1 METLISAKGLSKHYG
16 QTQVLDDI
24 DLEVQR
30 GRIVGLIG
38 HNGAGKTTALKCF
51 LGLAPYDGELKVLGM
66 SPATDRARLME
77 HVCFIADT
85 ATLPR
90 WLNARK
96 TMNFMEAMHPRF
108 LRDKAEAFLAKTDI
122 DPGKEIGKLSK
133 GMITQLHLAL
143 VMAIDVP
150 LLVLD
155 EPTLGLDILY
165 RKQFYTSLLN
175 DYFDQ
180 DRTIIITTHQV
191 EEIEPLLTD
200 LVFIRHGRIILNTTM
215 DEIPE
220 RFVEVHVKSENL
232 DQARALGPISEQ
244 QGLGKTALLFEGAE
258 RSRLESLGETR
269 IPSVADLFV
278 AKMKDGRKG

>member
-1 METLISAKGLSKHYG
+1 MKPLISARGLSKHYG
-16 QTQVLDDI
+16 RSKVLDDI
-24 DLEVQR
+24 NLDVQR

-51 LGLAPYDGELKVLGM
+51 LGLAPYEGELSVLDM
-66 SPATDRARLME
+66 SPAKDRAKLME
-77 HVCFIADT
+77 SVCFIADT

-90 WLNARK
+90 WLTADK
-96 TMNFMEAMHPRF
+96 AIDFIEAMHPKFQRE
-108 LRDKAEAFLAKTDI
+108 KAEAFLAKTDI
-122 DPGKEIGKLSK
+122 DLRKEVGKLSK

-191 EEIEPLLTD
+191 EEIESLLTD
-200 LVFIRHGRIILNTTM
+200 LIFIRHGRIILDAAM

-220 RFVEVHVKSENL
+220 RFVEVHAKPDQL
-232 DQARALGPISEQ
+232 DNARALGPISEQ
-244 QGLGKTALLFEGAE
+244 PGLGKSVFLFEGADRE
-258 RSRLESLGETR
+258 QLKTLGDTR
-269 IPSVADLFV
+269 IPTVADLFV
-278 AKMKDGRKG
+278 AKMQ